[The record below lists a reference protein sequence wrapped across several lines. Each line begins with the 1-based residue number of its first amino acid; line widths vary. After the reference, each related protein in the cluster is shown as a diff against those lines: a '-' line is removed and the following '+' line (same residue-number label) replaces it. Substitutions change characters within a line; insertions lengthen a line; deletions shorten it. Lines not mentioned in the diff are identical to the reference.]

1 MGMEWQTGGLA
12 KAKNG
17 MDNAC
22 AKEIWTRVLEIK
34 EMALEWTS
42 YV

>member
-12 KAKNG
+12 KAKKG
-17 MDNAC
+17 MANAC

-34 EMALEWTS
+34 EMALEWTC